1 MDRKMLKANLNQRL
15 IVLCRF
21 IFKLPDSFNNFLEA
35 GLERERERLANIII
49 KKTEFIANVLAIRLF
64 L

>member
-1 MDRKMLKANLNQRL
+1 
-15 IVLCRF
+15 
-21 IFKLPDSFNNFLEA
+21 LEA